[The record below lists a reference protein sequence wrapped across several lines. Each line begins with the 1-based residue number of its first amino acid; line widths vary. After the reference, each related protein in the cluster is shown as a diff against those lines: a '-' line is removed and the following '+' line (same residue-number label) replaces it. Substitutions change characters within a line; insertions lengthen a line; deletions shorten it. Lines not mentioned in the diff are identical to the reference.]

1 MPPTLD
7 AVTPHT
13 VPLASFLEH
22 FSESLCTTTANQLT
36 PLYTPDIIEAAQPIF
51 RQFGKSKTLLP
62 AQANIAAAMAH
73 AFTYANS
80 AICSA
85 EMSTGK
91 TLLGG
96 AVAAL
101 LKSQRTLVLCP
112 PHLTIKWSKEL
123 KELLPGVHVCILRSI
138 TDIRAFAALP
148 PSSQWP
154 LFAIVSRERAKLS
167 FAKRPALLARTLRT
181 TNHDEVTTYQ
191 IYFCP
196 QCGKRVDTK
205 DDIPVTPQSLKP
217 GQKCKHCHSP
227 LWTVDPDGPRRYAL
241 ADFIGKQYPRLF
253 DLLIGDECQEF
264 KSRGSAQGLA
274 FSLLINKCRRVL
286 ALTGT
291 LSSGKA
297 TSLFHILW
305 RTNPLLR
312 TTFKSSDEPRW
323 IDLYGTWETR
333 TTDEQLQKVLV
344 MGKESKRRVHVNV
357 RERPGM
363 SPHLIPHLV
372 SNTAFFQLRDLGLAL
387 PPYREHVKE
396 CHLAGELAENYEK
409 LKVAARMLIP
419 LGRRTRDGH
428 LVSSVIQALL
438 AYPDRAW
445 QGETITDN
453 TGVVRLAI
461 DPLDEATLL
470 PKERDLIELVTRER
484 QAGRRVL
491 VYCTHTQTR
500 DITKRLDHILQRA
513 GLRSTILPATVAPER
528 RMQWIDDRTAQ
539 GLDVLISQPRL
550 VSTGLDLVA
559 YPTLVWYEV
568 DYSTYL
574 VRQASRRSWRPFLQ
588 KRPVQ
593 VHFFLYKQT
602 MQEHAWALVA
612 AGIKSALQ
620 TEGDLTSDGLSEYQ
634 QPDDIMTQ
642 LVQQVL
648 DQNASVLSAE
658 SMFAELAA
666 IYEQDRPTAES
677 EVAAEPAPEVVY
689 PVTPPDLPILVAP
702 THSKRDNL
710 TTQLSLFAA

>member
-1 MPPTLD
+1 VPPTLEG
-7 AVTPHT
+7 VTPHT
-13 VPLASFLEH
+13 VPLGTFLQD
-22 FSESLCTTTANQLT
+22 FSDSLCTTTANQLT
-36 PLYTPDIIEAAQPIF
+36 PLYTPEIFEAAQPIF
-51 RQFGKSKTLLP
+51 QQFGKSKTLLP

-101 LKSQRTLVLCP
+101 LRSKRTLVLCP

-123 KELLPGVHVCILRSI
+123 RELLPGVHVSILRSMS
-138 TDIRAFAALP
+138 DIRAFAALP
-148 PSSQWP
+148 VDSQWP
-154 LFAIVSRERAKLS
+154 LFGILSRERAKLS
-167 FAKRPALLARTLRT
+167 HGKRPALIPKTQRT
-181 TNHDEVTTYQ
+181 THHDEVMTYQ
-191 IYFCP
+191 IYLCP
-196 QCGKRVDTK
+196 QCGKRVDTS
-205 DDIPVTPQSLKP
+205 DDIPVTPQTLKP
-217 GQKCKHCHSP
+217 GQQCKYCRSP
-227 LWTVDPDGPRRYAL
+227 LWTFDPEGPRRFAL

-253 DLLIGDECQEF
+253 DLLLGDECQEF
-264 KSRGSAQGLA
+264 KARGSAQGLA

-312 TTFKSSDEPRW
+312 TTFKGSDEPRW
-323 IDLYGTWETR
+323 VDLYGTWETR
-333 TTDEQLQKVLV
+333 TTDEQLHKVLV
-344 MGKESKRRVHVNV
+344 MGKESKRRVHVSV
-357 RERPGM
+357 HERPGI

-396 CHLAGELAENYEK
+396 CHLEGVLAQNYER
-409 LKVAARMLIP
+409 LKAAARMLIP

-445 QGETITDN
+445 QGESITDN
-453 TGVVRLAI
+453 TGVVRFSL
-461 DPLDEATLL
+461 DPLDEGTLL
-470 PKERDLIELVTRER
+470 PKEQDLIELIKQER
-484 QAGRRVL
+484 SAGRRVL

-500 DITKRLDHILQRA
+500 DITKHLDQILQRV
-513 GLRSTILPATVAPER
+513 GFRSSILPATVPPER

-539 GLDVLISQPRL
+539 GLDVLITNPRL
-550 VSTGLDLVA
+550 VSTGLDLID
-559 YPTLVWYEV
+559 YPTLAWFEV

-588 KRPVQ
+588 KRPVHVQ
-593 VHFFLYKQT
+593 FLLYKQT

-620 TEGDLTSDGLSEYQ
+620 TEGDLTGSELSQYQ

-648 DQNASVLSAE
+648 DHNASVLSAE

-666 IYEQDRPTAES
+666 LYEQDRP
-677 EVAAEPAPEVVY
+677 AAPMEEPAPEVVY
-689 PVTPPDLPILVAP
+689 PPTPPERQILVAP
-702 THSKRDNL
+702 TRSSNRDSITN
-710 TTQLSLFAA
+710 QLSLFAA

>member
-1 MPPTLD
+1 MPPTLEP
-7 AVTPHT
+7 VTPRT
-13 VPLASFLEH
+13 VPLATFLQD
-22 FSESLCTTTANQLT
+22 FSDSLCRTTANQLT
-36 PLYTPDIIEAAQPIF
+36 PLYTPEIFEAAQPIF
-51 RQFGKSKTLLP
+51 RQFGKTKTLLP

-101 LKSQRTLVLCP
+101 LRSKRTLVLCP

-123 KELLPGVHVCILRSI
+123 RELLPGVHVSILRSM

-148 PSSQWP
+148 HSSQWP
-154 LFAIVSRERAKLS
+154 LFAILSRERAKLS
-167 FAKRPALLARTLRT
+167 HGKRPALIPKTQRAIH
-181 TNHDEVTTYQ
+181 HDEVVTYQ
-191 IYFCP
+191 IYCCP
-196 QCGKRVDTK
+196 QCGQRVDTT
-205 DDIPVTPQSLKP
+205 DDLPVTPQSLKP
-217 GQKCKHCHSP
+217 GQQCKHCRSP
-227 LWTVDPDGPRRYAL
+227 LWTFDPEGPRRYAL

-253 DLLIGDECQEF
+253 DLLLADETQEL
-264 KSRGSAQGLA
+264 KGRGSAQGLA
-274 FSLLINKCRRVL
+274 FSLLIGKCRRVL

-305 RTNPLLR
+305 RMNPLLR

-323 IDLYGTWETR
+323 VDLYGTWETR
-333 TTDEQLQKVLV
+333 TTDEQLHKVLV
-344 MGKESKRRVHVNV
+344 MGKESKRRVHVSV

-387 PPYREHVKE
+387 SPYRELVKE
-396 CHLAGELAENYEK
+396 CHLSGELAQNYEK
-409 LKVAARMLIP
+409 LKLAARTLIP

-445 QGETITDN
+445 QGESITDN
-453 TGVVRLAI
+453 TGVIRFTL
-461 DPLDEATLL
+461 DPLDAGTLL
-470 PKERDLIELVTRER
+470 PKEHDLSELVKQER
-484 QAGRRVL
+484 AAGRRVL

-513 GLRSTILPATVAPER
+513 GLRSAILPTTVAPER
-528 RMQWIDDRTAQ
+528 RMQWIEDRTAQ
-539 GLDVLISQPRL
+539 GLDVLITNPRL
-550 VSTGLDLVA
+550 VSTGLDLVD
-559 YPTLVWYEV
+559 YPTLAWHEV

-588 KRPVQ
+588 TRPVH
-593 VHFFLYKQT
+593 VHFLLYKQT

-620 TEGDLTSDGLSEYQ
+620 TEGDLTSAGLSEYQ

-648 DQNASVLSAE
+648 DRNASVLSAE
-658 SMFAELAA
+658 SMFKELAA
-666 IYEQDRPTAES
+666 LYEQDRPTSPAE
-677 EVAAEPAPEVVY
+677 EPAPEVVY
-689 PVTPPDLPILVAP
+689 PPTPPELPVLVVP
-702 THSKRDNL
+702 TRSSKRDNMSN
-710 TTQLSLFAA
+710 QLSLFAA

>member
-1 MPPTLD
+1 MPPTLA
-7 AVTPHT
+7 AVTPQT
-13 VPLASFLEH
+13 VPLATFLQD
-22 FSESLCTTTANQLT
+22 FSESLCTSTANQLT
-36 PLYTPDIIEAAQPIF
+36 PLYSPEIFEAAQPIF
-51 RQFGKSKTLLP
+51 RQFGKTKTLLP

-101 LKSQRTLVLCP
+101 LRSKRTLVLCP

-123 KELLPGVHVCILRSI
+123 RELLPGVHVSILRSMS
-138 TDIRAFAALP
+138 DVRAFAALP

-154 LFAIVSRERAKLS
+154 LFAILSRERSKLS
-167 FAKRPALLARTLRT
+167 FSKRPALIAKTQRT
-181 TNHDEVTTYQ
+181 TQHDEVMTYQ
-191 IYFCP
+191 IYLCP

-205 DDIPVTPQSLKP
+205 DDIPVTPQTLKP
-217 GQKCKHCHSP
+217 GQQCKYCRSP
-227 LWTVDPDGPRRYAL
+227 LWTFDPEGPRRYAL
-241 ADFIGKQYPRLF
+241 ADFLGRQFPKLF
-253 DLLIGDECQEF
+253 DLLVGDECQEF
-264 KSRGSAQGLA
+264 KARGSAQGLA

-305 RTNPLLR
+305 RMNPLLR

-323 IDLYGTWETR
+323 VDLYGTWETR
-333 TTDEQLQKVLV
+333 TTDEQLHKVLV
-344 MGKESKRRVHVNV
+344 MGKESKRRVHVSV
-357 RERPGM
+357 RERPGI

-396 CHLAGELAENYEK
+396 CHLAGELAQNYER
-409 LKVAARMLIP
+409 LKAAARMLIP

-445 QGETITDN
+445 QGESITDN
-453 TGVVRLAI
+453 TGVVRFTL
-461 DPLDEATLL
+461 DPLDEGTLL
-470 PKERDLIELVTRER
+470 PKEQDLIELIKQER
-484 QAGRRVL
+484 SAGRRVL

-500 DITKRLDHILQRA
+500 DITNRLDHILQHA
-513 GLRSTILPATVAPER
+513 GLRSAILPATVAPER
-528 RMQWIDDRTAQ
+528 RMQWIDDRTTQ
-539 GLDVLISQPRL
+539 GLDVLITNPRL
-550 VSTGLDLVA
+550 VSTGLDLID
-559 YPTLVWYEV
+559 YPTLAWFEV

-588 KRPVQ
+588 KRPVH
-593 VHFFLYKQT
+593 VEFLLYRQT

-620 TEGDLTSDGLSEYQ
+620 TEGDLTASGICHYQ
-634 QPDDIMTQ
+634 QADDIMTQ

-658 SMFAELAA
+658 SMFAELAVL
-666 IYEQDRPTAES
+666 YEQDRPAAPAED
-677 EVAAEPAPEVVY
+677 PAPEIVY
-689 PVTPPDLPILVAP
+689 PPTPPKPPIIHAAVRP
-702 THSKRDNL
+702 SKRDQSVN
-710 TTQLSLFAA
+710 QLPLFAA

>member
-1 MPPTLD
+1 MPPTPE

-13 VPLASFLEH
+13 VPLATFLQD
-22 FSESLCTTTANQLT
+22 FSDSLCTTTANQLT
-36 PLYTPDIIEAAQPIF
+36 PLYTPEIFEAAQPIF
-51 RQFGKSKTLLP
+51 RQFGKTKTLMP

-73 AFTYANS
+73 AFSYANS

-101 LKSQRTLVLCP
+101 LRSKRTLVLCP

-123 KELLPGVHVCILRSI
+123 RELLPGVHVSILRSMS
-138 TDIRAFAALP
+138 DIRAFAALP
-148 PSSQWP
+148 PDCQWP
-154 LFAIVSRERAKLS
+154 IVGILSREKAKLS
-167 FAKRPALLARTLRT
+167 HSKRPALIPKTQRT
-181 TNHDEVTTYQ
+181 THHDEVMTYQ
-191 IYFCP
+191 IYCCP
-196 QCGKRVDTK
+196 QCGTRVDTS
-205 DDIPVTPQSLKP
+205 DDIPVTPKTLKP
-217 GQKCKHCHSP
+217 GQKCKQCRSP
-227 LWTVDPDGPRRYAL
+227 LWTFDPEGPRRYAL

-253 DLLIGDECQEF
+253 DLCLADEVQEY
-264 KSRGSAQGLA
+264 KARGSAQGLA
-274 FSLLINKCRRVL
+274 FSLLLNKCRRVL

-323 IDLYGTWETR
+323 VDLYGTWETR
-333 TTDEQLQKVLV
+333 TTDEQLHKVLV
-344 MGKESKRRVHVNV
+344 MGKESKRRVHVSV

-387 PPYREHVKE
+387 PLYREHVKE
-396 CHLAGELAENYEK
+396 CHLAGELARNYDK
-409 LKVAARMLIP
+409 LKSAARMLIP

-445 QGETITDN
+445 QGESITDN
-453 TGVVRLAI
+453 TGVVRFTL
-461 DPLDEATLL
+461 DPLDEGTLF
-470 PKERDLIELVTRER
+470 PKEQDLIELVKQER
-484 QAGRRVL
+484 ASGRRVL

-500 DITKRLDHILQRA
+500 DITKRLEQILQGA
-513 GLRSTILPATVAPER
+513 GLRSAILPATVAPER

-539 GLDVLISQPRL
+539 GLDVLITNPRL
-550 VSTGLDLVA
+550 VSTGLDLVD
-559 YPTLVWYEV
+559 YPTLAWFEV

-588 KRPVQ
+588 KRPVHVQ
-593 VHFFLYKQT
+593 FLLYKQT
-602 MQEHAWALVA
+602 VQEHAWALVA

-620 TEGDLTSDGLSEYQ
+620 TEGDLTAEGLSHYQ

-658 SMFAELAA
+658 TMFAELAA
-666 IYEQDRPTAES
+666 LYEQDRPAET
-677 EVAAEPAPEVVY
+677 EEAAPELLY
-689 PVTPPDLPILVAP
+689 SPTPPELPILAAP
-702 THSKRDNL
+702 TRSSRRDTNH
-710 TTQLSLFAA
+710 QLSLFAA

>member
-1 MPPTLD
+1 VPPTLD
-7 AVTPHT
+7 AVTPQT
-13 VPLASFLEH
+13 VPLATFLQD
-22 FSESLCTTTANQLT
+22 FSDSLCTTTANQLT
-36 PLYTPDIIEAAQPIF
+36 PLYTQDVFEAAQPIL

-101 LKSQRTLVLCP
+101 LRSTRTLVLCP
-112 PHLTIKWSKEL
+112 PHLTMKWSKEL
-123 KELLPGVHVCILRSI
+123 QALLPGVHVSILRSM

-154 LFAIVSRERAKLS
+154 LFAILSRERAKLS
-167 FAKRPALLARTLRT
+167 YARRPALIPKTLRT
-181 TNHDEVTTYQ
+181 TLNGEVTTYQ
-191 IYFCP
+191 IYLCP
-196 QCGKRVDTK
+196 QCGQRVDTK

-217 GQKCKHCHSP
+217 GQKCTHCHSA
-227 LWTVDPDGPRRYAL
+227 LWTFHPDGPRRYAL
-241 ADFIGKQYPRLF
+241 ADFIGKQHPTLF
-253 DLLIGDECQEF
+253 DLLLADESHEM
-264 KSRGSAQGLA
+264 KGRGSAQGLA

-305 RTNPLLR
+305 RMNPALR
-312 TTFKSSDEPRW
+312 TTFKSAEEPRW

-333 TTDEQLQKVLV
+333 TTDEQLHNVLV
-344 MGKESKRRVHVNV
+344 MGKESKRRVHVSV
-357 RERPGM
+357 RERPGI

-387 PPYREHVKE
+387 PPYREQVKE
-396 CHLAGELAENYEK
+396 CHLSGTLAQNYEQ
-409 LKVAARMLIP
+409 LKAAARTLIP

-428 LVSSVIQALL
+428 LVSSIIQALL

-445 QGETITDN
+445 QGESITDN
-453 TGVVRLAI
+453 TGVVRFTL
-461 DPLDEATLL
+461 DPLDEHTLL
-470 PKERDLIELVTRER
+470 PKEQDLIDLVTRER

-491 VYCTHTQTR
+491 VYCTHTHTR
-500 DITKRLDHILQRA
+500 DITKRLDQILQRA
-513 GLRSTILPATVAPER
+513 GLRSAILPATVAPER

-539 GLDVLISQPRL
+539 GLDVLITNPRL
-550 VSTGLDLVA
+550 VSTGLDLVD
-559 YPTLVWYEV
+559 YPTLTWFEV

-588 KRPVQ
+588 KRPVHVQ
-593 VHFFLYKQT
+593 FLLYKQT

-612 AGIKSALQ
+612 AGIKAALQ
-620 TEGDLTSDGLSEYQ
+620 TEGDLTSDGLSDYQ

-648 DQNASVLSAE
+648 DRNASVLSAE
-658 SMFAELAA
+658 SMFKELAA
-666 IYEQDRPTAES
+666 LYEQDRLPSPTE
-677 EVAAEPAPEVVY
+677 EPAPEVVY
-689 PVTPPDLPILVAP
+689 PPTPPEPSILVVP
-702 THSKRDNL
+702 TRSSKRDHSVN
-710 TTQLSLFAA
+710 QLSLFAA